1 MSEQDDLMLDVG
13 GEQVSLA
20 DIAGVNMDDVA
31 EVRGTTFPAGA
42 FKFVVEEAKL
52 AVVGQAEKKKAGIQF
67 KFKCSDVMTLVD
79 SNKVAEDVIGKFH
92 VETCF
97 LTDPMEGLGRAKA
110 FMADTG
116 YKGSG
121 TLQQLLEG
129 FAGHEFK
136 SVITNRP
143 DKNDKDLIYANIGL
157 NIGRWKVAG
166 VDGELLQTAA

>member
-1 MSEQDDLMLDVG
+1 MSDTDLMLDVG

-31 EVRGTTFPAGA
+31 EVRGSTFPAGA
-42 FKFVVEEAKL
+42 FKFAVDTAKL
-52 AVVGQAEKKKAGIQF
+52 AVMGKDKDAKAGIQF
-67 KFKCSDVMTLVD
+67 KFKCTDVLSLVD
-79 SNKVAEDVIGKFH
+79 TSKDADAIIGKFH

-116 YKGSG
+116 YKGAGS
-121 TLQQLLEG
+121 LQQVLEG

-143 DKNDKDLIYANIGL
+143 DKNDKDIIYANIGL
-157 NIGRWKVAG
+157 NIGRWKVAPA
-166 VDGELLQTAA
+166 DGELLQAAA